1 MNKNK
6 ISPIFE
12 PLTIR
17 LEKAEDVFVLYR
29 LDLAKKVT
37 EAVLYCIKYDRPKLI
52 FAEIII
58 EPTKEILSFNV
69 TESTFLEN
77 LDKNLIILEEYEE
90 YELCAE
96 IMKARE
102 KILKGLPKKSARKQ
116 KNETVENLI
125 STIKNL

>member
-1 MNKNK
+1 MSKSK

-17 LEKAEDVFVLYR
+17 LEKAEDVFLLYR
-29 LDLAKKVT
+29 LELAIKVT
-37 EAVLYCIKYDRPKLI
+37 EAVLYCIKYNKPKLI
-52 FAEIII
+52 FAEIIV
-58 EPTKEILSFNV
+58 ESTKEILSFNV
-69 TESTFLEN
+69 TESSFLEN

-96 IMKARE
+96 IMKAKE
-102 KILKGLPKKSARKQ
+102 KIMKGLPKKSKRAKQ
-116 KNETVENLI
+116 KEAVDDLI

>member
-1 MNKNK
+1 MGKSK

-17 LEKAEDVFVLYR
+17 LEKTEDVFLLYR
-29 LDLAKKVT
+29 LELAIKVT
-37 EAVLYCIKYDRPKLI
+37 EAVLYCIKYNKPKLI

-58 EPTKEILSFNV
+58 ESTKEILSFNV
-69 TESTFLEN
+69 TESSFLEN
-77 LDKNLIILEEYEE
+77 LDKNLKILEEYEE

-96 IMKARE
+96 IMKAKE

-116 KNETVENLI
+116 KNEAVENLI